1 MIISFSVEPNTIPKG
16 TPVKSWAESAEMGE
30 LELLGLN
37 LNKIEAVVGSSIKT

>member
-30 LELLGLN
+30 FKFLGLN
-37 LNKIEAVVGSSIKT
+37 LNKIDAVAGLSIKR